1 MIKQLH
7 VRLRQIVVISS
18 TALCAWALLGA
29 AAQAQ
34 TSIETKQVGV
44 NSRIEVLGALFT
56 PPSGIVPSQSR
67 MIFYRS
73 NDSIGL
79 KGATGVFVN
88 GQYHTSLIP
97 GGYSELCLEPGAVE
111 IGTRQFHVGGAAKD
125 PYDTLTA
132 TRLQAAQNQYFAVYE
147 EAGRPVFKPVPAAQA
162 LKELAT
168 ARMQVHTISRV
179 TKARECVQAQ
189 ATAAVTPAVTPVVT
203 AVATTSTVPER
214 FALAGDALFAFGK
227 SNAAGLTQAGL
238 VAIDQLIASIRN
250 DYNQVT
256 HIHVIGHADPLGST
270 AANER
275 LSEERAETVRRYIE
289 RVGPSVARITSEGR
303 GSRQPVVNNCARVA
317 SPSAIACNQPNRR
330 VVVEVLGHRTANSG
344 AR

>member
-1 MIKQLH
+1 MIKKLH
-7 VRLRQIVVISS
+7 VRLSQIVVMSS

-34 TSIETKQVGV
+34 TSIETKQAGV

-56 PPSGIVPSQSR
+56 PPAGVVANQSR

-73 NDSIGL
+73 NDSISL

-97 GGYSELCLEPGAVE
+97 GGYSQLCLEPGAVE
-111 IGTRQFHVGGAAKD
+111 IGTRQFQVGGAAKD

-132 TRLQAAQNQYFAVYE
+132 SRLQAAQNQYFAVYE

-168 ARMQVHTISRV
+168 ARMQMHTISRV
-179 TKARECVQAQ
+179 TTARECEPAQ
-189 ATAAVTPAVTPVVT
+189 ATAAVTSAVT
-203 AVATTSTVPER
+203 AVTETSTVPER

-227 SNAAGLTQAGL
+227 SHAAGLTQEGL

-250 DYNQVT
+250 DYNQIT

-330 VVVEVLGHRTANSG
+330 VVVEVIGQRKVKSA